1 MKRSD
6 VRGIILLI
14 LASVF
19 VACVFIYTHKLWKE
33 NYDPYAGV
41 TTYFDELIFN
51 ATGTNASAEVYCYTD
66 KENDYLN
73 HWIFLPSFADLNRT
87 TIEFKESEYISAID
101 ENGEGFII
109 GYGQPMKG
117 LSLDKRYEVSFH
129 DAEGNVLE
137 TGGLTIKQAEGISS
151 VFVSTVSE
159 NLKAV
164 HEDKDYRAPG
174 EILIVNSEGHQ
185 EINETLKGF
194 KGHGNTT
201 WQRDKKPYQIKLK
214 NNRNLFGMGSGKNWI
229 LLANAM
235 DSSEIRNSVAYELA
249 RRAGMYDVT
258 DLEWVELYID
268 GAYRGLYQ
276 LSEKVEIAENRVDI
290 TDLESLNGI
299 ANAGSLE
306 PMQEKK
312 EEISD
317 VAERV
322 SFEFDGEPS
331 DITGGYLIEHN
342 YDSKYESGTARFIT
356 EAGEKY
362 ILRSP
367 AFASEKEVNY
377 IAGLF
382 EELDTRA
389 LRSDDSIEEIADL
402 ESFAIKYTFEEL
414 VKNDGAGVT
423 SSYFYKDRDSVDPLI
438 YAGPVWD
445 YDKALGN
452 ASDVKNNAADTL
464 CFHTAHRENTTLF
477 LKLYMNNARFLK
489 LVKSLYTERFRDHI
503 PEITKE
509 GGYIDTL
516 RQEIDADNGMDDV
529 RWNLSGEDREKEIEE
544 VRQFLKERKV
554 FLDKAW
560 GEDAELCI
568 AHERNGGSIGDV
580 YVGYLKGSKLGRSF
594 SSKSNYINEATGEKV
609 DEDTLINEDIIVEK
623 K

>member
-1 MKRSD
+1 MKKSD
-6 VRGIILLI
+6 ARGIVLLI
-14 LASVF
+14 LAALF
-19 VACVFIYTHKLWKE
+19 VAGVFIYTRKLWKE

-41 TTYFDELIFN
+41 TTYFDELVFC
-51 ATGTNASAEVYCYTD
+51 ATGSNASADVYCYTD

-87 TIEFKESEYISAID
+87 TIEFKESEYLSVID
-101 ENGEGFII
+101 ESGEGFII

-137 TGGLTIKQAEGISS
+137 TGGLTVKQAEGISS
-151 VFVSTVSE
+151 VFVKTVSE

-174 EILIVNSEGHQ
+174 EVLIVNAEGHQ
-185 EINETLKGF
+185 EVNETLKGF

-214 NNRNLFGMGSGKNWI
+214 KNRNLFGMGSAKNWI

-235 DSSEIRNSVAYELA
+235 DISEIRNSVAYELA

-276 LSEKVEIAENRVDI
+276 LSEKVEIGKNRVDI
-290 TDLESLNGI
+290 TDLENLNGI
-299 ANAGSLE
+299 ANVGSPE

-317 VAERV
+317 TAERV

-331 DITGGYLIEHN
+331 DITGGYLVEHN
-342 YDSKYESGTARFIT
+342 YDSKYESRTARFIT

-367 AFASEKEVNY
+367 AYASADEVNY
-377 IAGLF
+377 IADLF
-382 EELDTRA
+382 GEIDVRA
-389 LRSDDSIEEIADL
+389 EKNDNSIEEIIDL
-402 ESFAIKYTFEEL
+402 ESFAMKYAFEEL

-423 SSYFYKDRDSVDPLI
+423 SSYFYKDRDSIDPLI

-452 ASDVKNNAADTL
+452 ASDIKNNAADTL
-464 CFHTAHRENTTLF
+464 CFNTAHRENTTLF
-477 LKLYMNNARFLK
+477 WKLYMNNEAFLDM
-489 LVKSLYTERFRDHI
+489 VKKGYTERFRDSI
-503 PEITKE
+503 PAITAD
-509 GGYIDTL
+509 GGYIDAL
-516 RQEIDADNGMDDV
+516 KLEIAADNGMDDI
-529 RWNLSGEDREKEIEE
+529 RWNLSREEREEDIEE
-544 VRQFLKERKV
+544 VRRFLTERKV
-554 FLDKAW
+554 FLDKVW
-560 GEDAELCI
+560 GENAELCI
-568 AHERNGGSIGDV
+568 AHERNGKSIGDV
-580 YVGYLKGSKLGRSF
+580 YVGYLKGSRLGSSF
-594 SSKSNYINEATGEKV
+594 ASESNYVNEETGEKV
-609 DEDTLINEDIIVEK
+609 DENTVINEDIIVVK